1 MTEEAGFFQDSFNS
15 KETSKMS
22 GEKPSSC
29 TPLTIRQ
36 LLGNKKTNER
46 FHVDGKELDIVE
58 ILGQVVAISKKSTY
72 TSFTVDDCTASMEI
86 KVFDSSLKNNEFL
99 AKERENIRYVFIGS
113 LLIVNSYIYRKCS
126 KQFLMISFNDDI
138 FREGDFVK
146 FFGHISEWKERFSLN
161 AIMARIVTDANEIYF
176 HMLECIQVHL
186 YNTQG
191 PPPSITG
198 SSNADAMNT
207 SMVGNEAYN
216 FGTSSSVQNDA
227 SVARLEQLM
236 DEILTTA
243 SQVITPQKKRTGVLK
258 SEILDA
264 LIGQY
269 PEDYLEAAFDNL
281 VQLGKLFNTL
291 DDEHFTIN

>member
-99 AKERENIRYVFIGS
+99 AKERENI
-113 LLIVNSYIYRKCS
+113 
-126 KQFLMISFNDDI
+126 
-138 FREGDFVK
+138 REGDFVK

>member
-1 MTEEAGFFQDSFNS
+1 MTEEGAGFFQDSYNP

-86 KVFDSSLKNNEFL
+86 KIFDSSLKNNEFL
-99 AKERENIRYVFIGS
+99 AKERENI
-113 LLIVNSYIYRKCS
+113 
-126 KQFLMISFNDDI
+126 
-138 FREGDFVK
+138 REGDFVK

-161 AIMARIVTDANEIYF
+161 AIMARVVTDANEIYF

-186 YNTQG
+186 FNTQG
-191 PPPSITG
+191 PPPSVTG
-198 SSNADAMNT
+198 SSRGDDMNT
-207 SMVGNEAYN
+207 SMMGNDAYN
-216 FGTSSSVQNDA
+216 FGANPSSSGQNDVA
-227 SVARLEQLM
+227 VARLEQAM
-236 DEILTTA
+236 DEILTAA

-258 SEILDA
+258 SEILD
-264 LIGQY
+264 LLYGQY
-269 PEDYLEAAFDNL
+269 PEDQLEAAFDNL
-281 VQLGKLFNTL
+281 VQSGKLFNTL